1 MRRIDRSRSQGFAAA
16 YEDGMEHLVA
26 AVELAVDGVE
36 GRDARL
42 SAGLRAALDLLAAN
56 PALAHLLLVE
66 SLATAGPA
74 RLEHERGLSQVAALL
89 RPPPSGPGGGAAI
102 SEGTARL
109 LAAGLASHLSGR
121 VLAGESET
129 LGDSHELLLSYLLAA
144 LRPAAA
150 VERRAALA

>member
-16 YEDGMEHLVA
+16 CEDGTEHLVA
-26 AVELAVDGVE
+26 VVELAADGVE

-42 SAGLRAALDLLAAN
+42 SAGLRAALDFLAAR

-66 SLATAGPA
+66 PFAAGPA

-89 RPPPSGPGGGAAI
+89 RPPPSGPEGGAAI
-102 SEGTARL
+102 SEETARL
-109 LAAGLASHLSGR
+109 LAGGLASHLSGR
-121 VLAGESET
+121 VLAGEAEA